1 MKKILALDIDS
12 VLADLMPVWVERYN
26 IDYNDNLTV
35 KKIKDWDMSRFVKP
49 ECGKKIFDYLN
60 DPNLYDY
67 VNPIENA
74 WEGVNALKKY
84 FDRVIYVTAF
94 HPMQGAKK
102 FWWLNKFGFEVTT
115 SDYIE
120 CTDKSLIKA
129 SYLIDDN
136 SKNIK
141 EFSGKGIIYSQP
153 WNYGILGMRIK
164 SWTEYLNRKKSD
176 EIRVQMQGM

>member
-74 WEGVNALKKY
+74 WEGVNALKNILIELY
-84 FDRVIYVTAF
+84 MSQHFTQCRARR
-94 HPMQGAKK
+94 
-102 FWWLNKFGFEVTT
+102 NFG
-115 SDYIE
+115 
-120 CTDKSLIKA
+120 
-129 SYLIDDN
+129 
-136 SKNIK
+136 
-141 EFSGKGIIYSQP
+141 G
-153 WNYGILGMRIK
+153 
-164 SWTEYLNRKKSD
+164 
-176 EIRVQMQGM
+176 